1 MLCIDHPLRTIWHSF
16 FRSFSGKY
24 LHSLS
29 VSMYSS
35 SILDP
40 KYKTN
45 VAQTSQ
51 SPSIINSANHFV
63 HIIDNR
69 RKVANPSSIFQWL
82 LLLNTRSQKTFPLPS
97 SRPSPPTPNSSSLQ
111 MPSTAQTPPPY
122 VITLPSTLHTPPES
136 SLHQLPYY
144 VTTFSRH
151 SHVIEIRTKILFLHH
166 PLNHHTQ
173 PPHSTTSTTPHV
185 TDSSQTRLRS
195 FVRRLFR
202 S

>member
-1 MLCIDHPLRTIWHSF
+1 
-16 FRSFSGKY
+16 
-24 LHSLS
+24 
-29 VSMYSS
+29 MYSS

-151 SHVIEIRTKILFLHH
+151 SHVIEIRTKFLFLHH
-166 PLNHHTQ
+166 HPSTTLHHHTP
-173 PPHSTTSTTPHV
+173 PPHSTTTPYV